1 MEESPF
7 CFTLVTMR
15 LLLLLFLC
23 LIFYSSCSK
32 SGGSNPPITFSYIDN
47 QTSDTVKTSVPN
59 GYIKLT
65 VDAFSGE
72 SVYIFQLDGPT
83 SSTLHFSF
91 AVDSLVTGNY
101 WFAGFS
107 PGDPGPIDE
116 FVWEYRDG
124 SVFVPDTAYVS
135 LTITNSDK
143 TKASGQFNVHYRTG
157 LEFATIFGGTFSN
170 LPIKRY

>member
-1 MEESPF
+1 
-7 CFTLVTMR
+7 MR
-15 LLLLLFLC
+15 LLSLLSLC

-32 SGGSNPPITFSYIDN
+32 SGVSNPPITFSYIDN

-59 GYIKLT
+59 GYIKPT

-72 SVYIFQLDGPT
+72 SLYLFQLDGPS

-101 WFAGFS
+101 SFAVINS
-107 PGDPGPIDE
+107 PYPAPLEE

-124 SVFVPDTAYVS
+124 TALVADVAYVS

-143 TKASGQFNVHYRTG
+143 TKASGQFNVHYRSG
-157 LEFATIFGGTFSN
+157 PYFATIIGGSFSN
-170 LPIKRY
+170 LPIKGH